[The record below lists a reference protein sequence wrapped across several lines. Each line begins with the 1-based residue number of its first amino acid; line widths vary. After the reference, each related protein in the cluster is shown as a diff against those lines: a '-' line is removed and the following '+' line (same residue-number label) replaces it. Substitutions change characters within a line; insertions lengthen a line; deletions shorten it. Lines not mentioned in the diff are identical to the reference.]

1 MSQSGDGADT
11 NFSIVQDVATVPPI
25 VNVGAFGIP
34 YNPLSG
40 SRPPS
45 IHDAAS
51 SDESNSSDDE
61 GEMSEARRRR
71 KEKMKEK
78 IEKKARKLMKQRI
91 KEEKEKHPFFG
102 MYQVPHNYEQQQ
114 YSSSQF
120 QSIHLGRAPYF
131 DGTDYPKWAFYM
143 KMQLYELHPLV
154 WEVVCVGVTPPIN
167 GVPTAKQA
175 QDY

>member
-11 NFSIVQDVATVPPI
+11 NISAMQDVATVPPV
-25 VNVGAFGIP
+25 VNVGATEIP

-40 SRPPS
+40 SQPPS

-51 SDESNSSDDE
+51 SDESSSSEDE

-102 MYQVPHNYEQQQ
+102 MHQVSYNYEQ
-114 YSSSQF
+114 
-120 QSIHLGRAPYF
+120 
-131 DGTDYPKWAFYM
+131 
-143 KMQLYELHPLV
+143 
-154 WEVVCVGVTPPIN
+154 
-167 GVPTAKQA
+167 
-175 QDY
+175 